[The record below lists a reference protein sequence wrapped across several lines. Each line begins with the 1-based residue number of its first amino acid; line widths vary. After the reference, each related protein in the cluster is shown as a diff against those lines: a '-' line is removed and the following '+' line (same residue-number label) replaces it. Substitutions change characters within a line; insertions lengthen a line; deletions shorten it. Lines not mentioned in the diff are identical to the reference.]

1 MRNILLFI
9 TKNSPFLTWL
19 FLAILSLLL
28 LCLRNPYHR
37 TVWLSSANT
46 AIGHVYSATHTVTGY
61 FALRQTNEDLL
72 ADNGHLEAENLMLRQ
87 QLQQLSDAMDL
98 RADTLPQYEYSIAH
112 VVNNSI
118 AQAENYIT
126 LDRGRLDGVTP
137 DMGVADQNGVVGIVA
152 STSDHY
158 ALVVSLLN
166 PKLRLS
172 AKLLNSEFFGSLV
185 WDGTD
190 CHHVIL
196 QDLPRTVI
204 FQPGD
209 TVVTT
214 GYSASFPADIPV
226 GTVLESHDQSNNN
239 FLTLRVSLFTDF
251 ARLNAV
257 HIIRNVRREEQQE
270 LEAERGLK

>member
-19 FLAILSLLL
+19 FLAILSICL

-37 TVWLSSANT
+37 NVWLSSANGV
-46 AIGHVYSATHTVTGY
+46 IGEIYSATHTVTGY
-61 FALRQTNEDLL
+61 FGLRQANEDLL

-87 QLQQLSDAMDL
+87 QLQQLSDELAL
-98 RADTLPQYEYSIAH
+98 RADTAPQYEYSIAH

-126 LDRGRLDGVTP
+126 IDRGSLDGVTV

-152 STSDHY
+152 SVSPHY
-158 ALVVSLLN
+158 SLVVSLLN

-185 WDGTD
+185 WDGVD
-190 CHHVIL
+190 CHNVIL

-204 FQPGD
+204 FQTGD

-214 GYSASFPADIPV
+214 GYSASFPANIPV
-226 GTVLESHDQSNNN
+226 GRVVESHDQSNNN
-239 FLTLRVSLFTDF
+239 FLTLKVALFTDF
-251 ARLNAV
+251 ARLNNV
-257 HIIRNVRREEQQE
+257 HIIRNVRREEQQA
-270 LEAERGLK
+270 LEEE